1 MKKIFVKVLFC
12 IFIIAG
18 LCSCGNKAKIDENGF
33 FYDLDDAKKVAE
45 KNDKNIL
52 LLLTSEG
59 DDFASED
66 FLNNVVKTQ
75 EFTDTVAKDNVVV
88 LFDFS
93 QKSFE
98 KTVVNPEATKKE
110 QKAAEEYGV
119 QMQKNFTFVN
129 KLNIQVTPSIFYLTK
144 EGYCIDQ
151 IRYYDGMT
159 DASVLQSMIET
170 LGQESLELRTMI
182 DATKTGSN
190 LEKVTAIDNLLK
202 TVNPEYTILMQDLME
217 KIPELDK
224 SNESGLVAEYI
235 VALADL
241 KVMDFYVNND
251 AFGAVQCYTSIFDNE
266 YLDAE
271 QKQYVRYMAAYMLLT
286 SGSTEYGVVIKY
298 LQDAVKINPDGEYTP
313 MIQEFLNY
321 VVQTI
326 ESFETT
332 QQDSNEM
339 PTLQ

>member
-12 IFIIAG
+12 LFIIAG

-59 DDFASED
+59 DDFASGD

-75 EFTDTVAKDNVVV
+75 EFKDTVAKDNVVV

-217 KIPELDK
+217 
-224 SNESGLVAEYI
+224 
-235 VALADL
+235 
-241 KVMDFYVNND
+241 
-251 AFGAVQCYTSIFDNE
+251 
-266 YLDAE
+266 
-271 QKQYVRYMAAYMLLT
+271 
-286 SGSTEYGVVIKY
+286 
-298 LQDAVKINPDGEYTP
+298 
-313 MIQEFLNY
+313 
-321 VVQTI
+321 
-326 ESFETT
+326 
-332 QQDSNEM
+332 
-339 PTLQ
+339 